1 MAKLD
6 GEIKYDG
13 SLMNF
18 NLSGPI
24 IFSDPEDDWFFVIY
38 LPYES
43 NFVNKICQFK
53 FVFGGWQDNI
63 ESYEESGFSDIEEIT
78 SHLASWGL
86 RINEVYYDVAPDKGN
101 EGHTANPDEWIE
113 LYNPT
118 NQDINVKDWT
128 ITDNTCSR
136 TINANIN
143 IPAGGFAVVSKDAST
158 WAPGTGYWILPAG
171 TTKII
176 LGQNIGNGLAN
187 DGDRVILSRF
197 DGLEIDA
204 VSYGTDTYAFVPACS
219 DVDEG
224 HSLARHPKG
233 FDTNQASDWE
243 DLTNPNPGTNPH
255 YDLDLDN
262 ESEIVNQEEITEPAI
277 SQVEGLTE
285 ESILNQENSS
295 PQVEIENENI
305 TGDGDMTEEEDMI
318 NSEPEGLEEQNVFDE
333 EREGSFDE
341 SEEVKTDDGKDIEQL
356 QEATE
361 EAVEEVIE
369 ENFEISQEDEEL
381 DNSEEMDI
389 DERDINE
396 EDSISDE
403 NVFEEENTAGDG
415 EEIEENAKD
424 ENAVDEIVEEDTEE
438 IDAEIDSASEQEEID
453 EASEDD
459 TEEDVTDDEESEIAA
474 EKDGGE
480 IEEDFISDQSIND
493 VSLDKNLTEGSEEVA
508 DEDSSSNSSDTQEV
522 EEQTGSL
529 PNSVSISGASD
540 ESDERND
547 SDGDN
552 SDSGGID
559 GENES

>member
-1 MAKLD
+1 MIQNSVKKIISLLLIIGLNWTGILAIGQTLASFNDTENSVGNVLSAGSLDFSLSSSQDNFGPRPEVALNMMPGDSVTREIQVKNEGSLPFQYKVYFEKISGDDDFCQSLQLMAKLD

-224 HSLARHPKG
+224 HSL
-233 FDTNQASDWE
+233 
-243 DLTNPNPGTNPH
+243 
-255 YDLDLDN
+255 
-262 ESEIVNQEEITEPAI
+262 
-277 SQVEGLTE
+277 
-285 ESILNQENSS
+285 
-295 PQVEIENENI
+295 
-305 TGDGDMTEEEDMI
+305 
-318 NSEPEGLEEQNVFDE
+318 
-333 EREGSFDE
+333 
-341 SEEVKTDDGKDIEQL
+341 
-356 QEATE
+356 
-361 EAVEEVIE
+361 
-369 ENFEISQEDEEL
+369 
-381 DNSEEMDI
+381 
-389 DERDINE
+389 
-396 EDSISDE
+396 
-403 NVFEEENTAGDG
+403 
-415 EEIEENAKD
+415 
-424 ENAVDEIVEEDTEE
+424 
-438 IDAEIDSASEQEEID
+438 
-453 EASEDD
+453 
-459 TEEDVTDDEESEIAA
+459 
-474 EKDGGE
+474 
-480 IEEDFISDQSIND
+480 
-493 VSLDKNLTEGSEEVA
+493 
-508 DEDSSSNSSDTQEV
+508 
-522 EEQTGSL
+522 
-529 PNSVSISGASD
+529 
-540 ESDERND
+540 
-547 SDGDN
+547 
-552 SDSGGID
+552 
-559 GENES
+559 